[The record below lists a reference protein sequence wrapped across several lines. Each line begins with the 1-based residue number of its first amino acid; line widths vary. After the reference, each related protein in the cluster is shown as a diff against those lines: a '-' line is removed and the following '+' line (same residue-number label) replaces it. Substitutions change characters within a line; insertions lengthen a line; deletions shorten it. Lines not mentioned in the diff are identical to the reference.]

1 MQLSHKISASVS
13 TGAALNDTQSGG
25 NYMFQ
30 DRTDAGLK
38 LAAALG
44 EYKDTGALVLAIPRG
59 GVRVAFQVAMELN
72 AEMAI
77 LVARKLPFPDNP
89 EAGFGAI
96 AEDGSIFI
104 HPHAARGISKEVI
117 DAAISQQEQE
127 VHRRI
132 ETLRDGRPLPHIA
145 DKTVILVDD
154 GIAVG
159 STMRAAVMLC
169 KKQAASRIV
178 VAVPVA
184 SAEIADQFATLVDR
198 TFILESPRFFHAVA
212 QVYRNWYDVDDR
224 EVIDILEQWE
234 KLKSGPST
242 VNAG

>member
-1 MQLSHKISASVS
+1 MQMSQEISASVS
-13 TGAALNDTQSGG
+13 TGVAVSDTQSGG

-44 EYKDTGALVLAIPRG
+44 EYKDTGALVLAIPCG
-59 GVRVAFQVAMELN
+59 GVPVAFQVALELN

-77 LVARKLPFPDNP
+77 MVARKLPFPDNP

-104 HPHAARGISKEVI
+104 HPYAARGIAKEVI
-117 DAAISQQEQE
+117 DTAISQQERE
-127 VHRRI
+127 VHRRV
-132 ETLRDGRPLPHIA
+132 EALRNDKPLPRLA
-145 DKTVILVDD
+145 DRIVILVDD

-169 KKQAASRIV
+169 KKQAAGQIV

-184 SAEIADQFATLVDR
+184 SAEISDQFATLVDR
-198 TFILESPRFFHAVA
+198 TFILESPRYFHAVA

-224 EVIDILEQWE
+224 EVIDILDQWE
-234 KLKSGPST
+234 KLRSGPST